1 MTKNYQWIL
10 LADDYSGET
19 MDLHVCWA
27 ARYTGRSV
35 TTARRWAAGAPISRR
50 DLALLRFHALGVIDH
65 PDWRRFRLRGGALVD
80 VDTGETWTAEQLRA
94 SWILFQ
100 QAADYRRLTR
110 RRRAP
115 VLELH
120 PGGRR
125 FRRAL

>member
-19 MDLHVCWA
+19 MEVPVRAA

-35 TTARRWAAGAPISRR
+35 TTARRWAAGAPIGRR

-65 PDWRRFRLRGGALVD
+65 PEWRRFRLRGGALVD
-80 VDTGETWTAEQLRA
+80 VDTGESWTADQLRA
-94 SWILFQ
+94 SWVLFQ
-100 QAADYRRLTR
+100 QAVDYRRLMR
-110 RRRAP
+110 RQRAP

-125 FRRAL
+125 LRRAL